1 MNGHVVSSFQPPFI
15 CKTSSGGTNAEGW
28 FKSSLG
34 SMTERG
40 MRGCSV
46 IVNRLIDNV
55 FWLSCKDERKK
66 RNDQLSEGDSIFPYI
81 KNMPSFLKKMV
92 MFLRNITIFLEN
104 IKVFFAAWEC
114 VKTKP
119 RPYEPKDSIVH
130 VLTHPPVCKVCT
142 YASGYTYGGIS
153 PHVYTYRTTR
163 THA

>member
-1 MNGHVVSSFQPPFI
+1 
-15 CKTSSGGTNAEGW
+15 
-28 FKSSLG
+28 
-34 SMTERG
+34 
-40 MRGCSV
+40 
-46 IVNRLIDNV
+46 
-55 FWLSCKDERKK
+55 
-66 RNDQLSEGDSIFPYI
+66 
-81 KNMPSFLKKMV
+81 

-142 YASGYTYGGIS
+142 YASGYTYGGIR

-163 THA
+163 IELHVRTHEPARIYVIVSGWLSCNSWGINIC

>member
-1 MNGHVVSSFQPPFI
+1 MDFRRQIVTCLFSMLRLSFETQ
-15 CKTSSGGTNAEGW
+15 K
-28 FKSSLG
+28 
-34 SMTERG
+34 
-40 MRGCSV
+40 V
-46 IVNRLIDNV
+46 
-55 FWLSCKDERKK
+55 KK
-66 RNDQLSEGDSIFPYI
+66 NYAI
-81 KNMPSFLKKMV
+81 
-92 MFLRNITIFLEN
+92 FLRNITIFLEN

-142 YASGYTYGGIS
+142 YASGYTYGGIR

>member
-1 MNGHVVSSFQPPFI
+1 
-15 CKTSSGGTNAEGW
+15 
-28 FKSSLG
+28 
-34 SMTERG
+34 
-40 MRGCSV
+40 
-46 IVNRLIDNV
+46 
-55 FWLSCKDERKK
+55 
-66 RNDQLSEGDSIFPYI
+66 
-81 KNMPSFLKKMV
+81 

-142 YASGYTYGGIS
+142 YASGYTYGGIR

-163 THA
+163 TYGSVVILGGLTFVNSPLCIHLC

>member
-1 MNGHVVSSFQPPFI
+1 MDFCHLIVTCLFSMLRLPFDNQKVKGNYAI
-15 CKTSSGGTNAEGW
+15 FCK
-28 FKSSLG
+28 
-34 SMTERG
+34 
-40 MRGCSV
+40 
-46 IVNRLIDNV
+46 
-55 FWLSCKDERKK
+55 
-66 RNDQLSEGDSIFPYI
+66 
-81 KNMPSFLKKMV
+81 
-92 MFLRNITIFLEN
+92 NITIFLEN

-142 YASGYTYGGIS
+142 YASGYTYGGIR

>member
-1 MNGHVVSSFQPPFI
+1 
-15 CKTSSGGTNAEGW
+15 
-28 FKSSLG
+28 
-34 SMTERG
+34 MTERG

-119 RPYEPKDSIVH
+119 RPYEPKDSIIH
-130 VLTHPPVCKVCT
+130 VF
-142 YASGYTYGGIS
+142 
-153 PHVYTYRTTR
+153 
-163 THA
+163 

>member
-1 MNGHVVSSFQPPFI
+1 MGAPVVNGHVVSSFQPPFI

-46 IVNRLIDNV
+46 IVNRLIDNA
-55 FWLSCKDERKK
+55 FWLICKDERKR
-66 RNDQLSEGDSIFPYI
+66 RNDRLCEGGSIFPYI

-104 IKVFFAAWEC
+104 IKVFL
-114 VKTKP
+114 P
-119 RPYEPKDSIVH
+119 
-130 VLTHPPVCKVCT
+130 THRATHTV
-142 YASGYTYGGIS
+142 ASGHTYIRIEL
-153 PHVYTYRTTR
+153 HVR
-163 THA
+163 THEPARIYVRLRHIGLAKYG